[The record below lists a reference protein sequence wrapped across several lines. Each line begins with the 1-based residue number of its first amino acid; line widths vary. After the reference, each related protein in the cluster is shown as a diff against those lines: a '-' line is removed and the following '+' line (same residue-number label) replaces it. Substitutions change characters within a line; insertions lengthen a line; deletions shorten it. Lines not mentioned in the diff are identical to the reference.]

1 MTYEVGHARGG
12 TQKEIGAL
20 SKDSSTLKDV
30 VGTTDPEPKEHV
42 AKGSAF
48 VVGGKVC
55 KFKEGGSG
63 SHRGVRYG
71 RNSDH
76 H

>member
-1 MTYEVGHARGG
+1 MKWVMHEAARKRKSGHW
-12 TQKEIGAL
+12 

-30 VGTTDPEPKEHV
+30 VGTTDPEAKEHV

-48 VVGGKVC
+48 VAGGKVC